1 MGKIKE
7 IAIDMVEELRETLI
21 SQLKNHD
28 WFYHYSDDHR
38 YWSSGHRQAMQID
51 ETLKKMEKLGQ
62 YEIGLAMYKEYKP
75 KTL

>member
-7 IAIDMVEELRETLI
+7 TAIDMVEELRETLI

-38 YWSSGHRQAMQID
+38 HWSSGHRQAMQID

>member
-7 IAIDMVEELRETLI
+7 VAIDMVEELKETLI

-28 WFYHYSDDHR
+28 WFYHYSDDNR

-51 ETLKKMEKLGQ
+51 ETLNKMKKLGQ
-62 YEIGLAMYKEYKP
+62 HEIGLAMYKEYKP